1 MADSDDNSSPTG
13 SDPLDDLLARRPRR
27 VDGPDVEAAPPTN
40 LGAGGP
46 PGAHASDDDTE
57 SRVAPSRDPDPL
69 DDLLGTMR
77 RSNPNLDGAGSL
89 PTPSPRGSQ
98 EPDELDAL
106 LGDLVRPRRRPSA
119 AVEDAGT
126 TTGAD
131 TGSNGSD
138 VRPIE
143 GNETPRDAG
152 ADTSQRSRNRTRWRR
167 ALSFAFFALALS
179 GILTDAVAASQ
190 LLSGSGPGALAIV
203 WPMGGLGLLLVAG
216 LQTKYVDRFA
226 RLSVLKVLAGGYGAV
241 FALVVVLY
249 ATSIDEAV
257 PSALAWLLADQM
269 NFLAP
274 LIIWALAGDVFT
286 AGQSTSVYPALTR
299 WLYVGQVT
307 GLLAATVSPFVF
319 DPLDISLQW
328 LLVIPVVGCGAVA
341 MFVPRRLIDAGTSSG
356 HGRAESLLTSLRST
370 ASFLGDLPAFR
381 WMGITTLAVM
391 GAGATVEFA
400 FFDIAVDRY
409 QDAADLQVLYASVT
423 LAAFVS
429 CWVIQSLFTE
439 KVLRRLGIARALQPL
454 PVSGVLATVAFV
466 VAGATGAIV
475 VAVIGLLAWRLPLW
489 SVDMSARQNAMA
501 TLPDERRARSS
512 FLIELAPV
520 AVAYL
525 VVAIPITLSWALD
538 LRWIAPALGV
548 AAAFTGLALSRR
560 VVATWEDT
568 QLSYR
573 LKRRKRLS

>member
-1 MADSDDNSSPTG
+1 MSEDHDPAVPPRPLGETENAG
-13 SDPLDDLLARRPRR
+13 DPLDDLLASRRRR
-27 VDGPDVEAAPPTN
+27 LASTEDEEASPGAMAPPGSSGPDARPEPTPVE
-40 LGAGGP
+40 
-46 PGAHASDDDTE
+46 
-57 SRVAPSRDPDPL
+57 DPL
-69 DDLLGTMR
+69 AGLLGRAPRPESPSAPTTPRPTVPAPRPDR
-77 RSNPNLDGAGSL
+77 RDA
-89 PTPSPRGSQ
+89 
-98 EPDELDAL
+98 DELDAL
-106 LGDLVRPRRRPSA
+106 LGDLVRPRARRTDSESSPLGDSEATRPA
-119 AVEDAGT
+119 AGDG
-126 TTGAD
+126 D
-131 TGSNGSD
+131 DDRS
-138 VRPIE
+138 
-143 GNETPRDAG
+143 ETPDRAG
-152 ADTSQRSRNRTRWRR
+152 RRRRWRR
-167 ALSFAFFALALS
+167 ALSLAFFALALS

-203 WPMGGLGLLLVAG
+203 WPLGGLGLLMVAG
-216 LQTKYVDRFA
+216 LQTKYVDRHA
-226 RLSVLKVLAGGYGAV
+226 RLRVLRVMASGYGAV
-241 FALVVVLY
+241 FALVVILY
-249 ATSIDEAV
+249 ASPVGEAL
-257 PSALAWLLADQM
+257 PSAIAWLLADQM

-307 GLLAATVSPFVF
+307 GLVVATVSPFLF
-319 DPLDISLQW
+319 DPLGISLQW
-328 LLVIPVVGCGAVA
+328 LLVVPVLGCGAVA
-341 MFVPRRLIDAGTSSG
+341 VFVPRLLEDASTSKG
-356 HGRAESLLTSLRST
+356 HGRAESVVTSLRST
-370 ASFLGDLPAFR
+370 ATFLGELPAFR
-381 WMGITTLAVM
+381 WMGLTTLAVM

-400 FFDIAVDRY
+400 FFDVAVDRY

-429 CWVIQSLFTE
+429 CWVVQSLFTE
-439 KVLRRLGIARALQPL
+439 KVLRRIGVAKALQPL
-454 PVSGVLATVAFV
+454 PVSAVIATAAFV
-466 VAGATGAIV
+466 VAGATGAIA
-475 VAVIGLLAWRLPLW
+475 VAVIGLLVWRLPLW

-538 LRWIAPALGV
+538 LRWIAPALGIG
-548 AAAFTGLALSRR
+548 AAAVGLTLSQR